1 MVQRLIRAL
10 IASLATGISV
20 YLLVMRGAMPAI
32 ARGLTPT
39 QIAWLRRAF
48 LEHPWLVLASLAVVA
63 AILALPVLLTFRLAF
78 GPMKGQWRRSL
89 R

>member
-1 MVQRLIRAL
+1 MRQSLIRAL
-10 IASLATGISV
+10 IASLVTGISV

-78 GPMKGQWRRSL
+78 GPTKGQRRRSL

>member
-1 MVQRLIRAL
+1 VRQRLIRA
-10 IASLATGISV
+10 V
-20 YLLVMRGAMPAI
+20 I
-32 ARGLTPT
+32 ARDLTPA

-63 AILALPVLLTFRLAF
+63 AILALPMLLAFRLSF